1 MANSPKIEFDHATGE
16 KLPHFRSLSEIEYQ
30 RIYSRENWNKV
41 LPDAGEYPFVRGIHK
56 DMYRG
61 RLWTRRQQ
69 SGFGSP
75 EESNELLKFLLNVGQ
90 TGINID
96 SDIGTKVGLDPDYPL
111 AQADVGLQG
120 TSMCTYEDM
129 IALFKDI
136 PLDRISSTL
145 IFPPPSSAVLMGQ
158 YLLMAKE
165 QGIPW
170 ENLIGTIMNCCFTQL
185 VGPTFQAN
193 TAFFPIDLALKI
205 GLDLIEY
212 LLPRCPRWNILN
224 VNSRNIRE
232 SGVDAVQE
240 AAFVLALGADYVD
253 RLCKRGVNVDSFAR
267 RIGFFSAVH
276 LDLFEEVAKFRAM
289 RRIWARTLKER
300 FGAKDEKSMW
310 FRVAVQT
317 SALTLTAQEP
327 MNNIVR
333 ATIQT
338 LAAILGGVQSVHT
351 TSYDEAYCLPTEA
364 TQKLAI
370 RTQQI
375 LAYETGVTKSVDPL
389 GGSYLVEKMTDE
401 LEERIRELMKLI
413 EERGGFIECFKEGW
427 VEQELNQARYK
438 LAKQIEISELPIVGM
453 NLFRSD
459 ETAAEI
465 DIFKQ
470 KPDMQA
476 KRIEYVMKYK
486 KNRDQEPIRRALKNL
501 SDRVRKESDKDLIV
515 PIMESVEA
523 RATLQEICDV
533 MREASNFTIPQ

>member
-1 MANSPKIEFDHATGE
+1 MGDSPKIEFDHTTGE
-16 KLPHFRSLSEIEYQ
+16 KLPHFRSLSGIEYQ
-30 RIYSRENWNKV
+30 RIYSREDWDKM

-96 SDIGTKVGLDPDYPL
+96 SDIGTKLGLDPDYPL

-129 IALFKDI
+129 VALFKDI

-145 IFPPPSSAVLMGQ
+145 IFPPPSSPVLMGQ

-170 ENLIGTIMNCCFTQL
+170 ENLIGTIMNCSFTQL

-212 LLPRCPRWNILN
+212 LLPRVPKWNILN

-240 AAFVLALGADYVD
+240 AAFVLALGTDYVD
-253 RLCKRGVNVDSFAR
+253 RLCKRGVNVDRFAR

-289 RRIWARTLKER
+289 RRIWSRTLKER
-300 FGAKDEKSMW
+300 FGAKDKKSMW
-310 FRVAVQT
+310 LRVAIQT
-317 SALTLTAQEP
+317 SALPLTIQEP

-333 ATIQT
+333 ASIQT
-338 LAAILGGVQSVHT
+338 LAAILGGVQSIHT

-375 LAYETGVTKSVDPL
+375 IAYETGVTKSVDPL
-389 GGSYLVEKMTDE
+389 GGSYLVEKLTDE
-401 LEERIRELMKLI
+401 IEEQIWELMKLI
-413 EERGGFIECFKEGW
+413 EKQGGFIECFKRGW
-427 VEQELNQARYK
+427 VEQELNKARYK
-438 LAKQIEISELPIVGM
+438 LANQIETSELPIVGM
-453 NLFRSD
+453 NLFKSD
-459 ETAAEI
+459 EKAAKI

-476 KRIEYVMKYK
+476 KRIEYTKNYK
-486 KNRDQEPIRRALKNL
+486 KNRNHEPVRRALKNL
-501 SDRVRKESDKDLIV
+501 YDRVRKEPHKDLV
-515 PIMESVEA
+515 APILEAIEA
-523 RATLQEICDV
+523 RATLQEICDI
-533 MREASNFTIPQ
+533 MREASGFTIPQ

>member
-1 MANSPKIEFDHATGE
+1 MADSPKIEIDHLTGE
-16 KLPHFRSLSEIEYQ
+16 KLPHFRSLSGIEYQ
-30 RIYSRENWNKV
+30 RVYGRTDWDGS
-41 LPDAGEYPFVRGIHK
+41 LPDAGEYPFTRGIHR

-75 EESNELLKFLLNVGQ
+75 EESNELLKFLFKIGQ
-90 TGINID
+90 TGINLD
-96 SDIGTKVGLDPDYPL
+96 SDIAGKIGIDPDYPL

-129 IALFKDI
+129 VALFKDI
-136 PLDRISSTL
+136 PLDGVSSTL
-145 IFPPPSSAVLMGQ
+145 IFPPPSSVVMMGQ

-170 ENLIGTIMNCCFTQL
+170 DNLPGTIMNCPFTQL

-212 LLPRCPRWNILN
+212 LVPRARKWNILN

-240 AAFVLALGADYVD
+240 ASFSLALGIDYVD
-253 RLCKRGVNVDSFAR
+253 RLCKRGLDVDSFAR

-276 LDLFEEVAKFRAM
+276 LDVFEEVAKFRAM

-300 FGAKDEKSMW
+300 FGSKDEKSQW
-310 FRVAVQT
+310 FRCAVQT
-317 SALTLTAQEP
+317 SSLTLTAQEP

-333 ATIQT
+333 ATVQT
-338 LAAILGGVQSVHT
+338 LAAILSGVQSVHT

-375 LAYETGVTKSVDPL
+375 IAYETGITKSVDPL
-389 GGSYLVEKMTDE
+389 GGSYLVEKLTDE
-401 LEERIRELMKLI
+401 MEERIVASMKVI
-413 EERGGFIECFKEGW
+413 EGMGGFIECFKKGW
-427 VEQELNQARYK
+427 VERELNLARYK
-438 LAKQIEISELPIVGM
+438 LAEQMETAELPIVGL
-453 NLFRSD
+453 NLFRDS
-459 ETAAEI
+459 EAAFEI
-465 DIFKQ
+465 EIFKQ
-470 KPDMQA
+470 APDMQA
-476 KRIEYVMKYK
+476 KRIEYTRNYK
-486 KNRDQEPIRRALKNL
+486 KSRGREPVRRTLGALHE
-501 SDRVRKESDKDLIV
+501 RVRKQPEKDLAA
-515 PIMESVEA
+515 PIMEAVEA

-533 MREASNFTIPQ
+533 MRDATGFEIPV

>member
-1 MANSPKIEFDHATGE
+1 MADGRRIEFDHSTGE
-16 KLPHFRSLSEIEYQ
+16 RISHFRSLSGIEYK
-30 RIYSRENWNKV
+30 RIYDRADWDKT
-41 LPDAGEYPFVRGIHK
+41 LPDAGEYPFVRGIHR

-75 EESNELLKFLLNVGQ
+75 EESNDLLKYLFKIGQ

-96 SDIGTKVGLDPDYPL
+96 SDIGTKLGLDPDYPL

-129 IALFKDI
+129 VALFKDI
-136 PLDRISSTL
+136 PLDTISSTL
-145 IFPPPSSAVLMGQ
+145 IFPPPTSPVLMGQ
-158 YLLMAKE
+158 YLLMARQ

-170 ENLIGTIMNCCFTQL
+170 ESLIGTIMNCPFTQL

-212 LLPRCPRWNILN
+212 LVPRAPKWNILN

-253 RLCKRGVNVDSFAR
+253 RLCKRGMNVDSFAR

-276 LDLFEEVAKFRAM
+276 LDLFEEVAKLRAM
-289 RRIWARTLKER
+289 RRIWARMLKER

-317 SALTLTAQEP
+317 SSLTLTAQEP

-333 ATIQT
+333 ATVQT

-370 RTQQI
+370 RTRNSSR
-375 LAYETGVTKSVDPL
+375 TKPVSRSGRDPL
-389 GGSYLVEKMTDE
+389 GGSHPVEAMTDE
-401 LEERIRELMKLI
+401 LEERIWELMRQI
-413 EERGGFIECFKEGW
+413 GGRGGFIECFKQGW
-427 VEQELNQARYK
+427 VE
-438 LAKQIEISELPIVGM
+438 
-453 NLFRSD
+453 
-459 ETAAEI
+459 T
-465 DIFKQ
+465 
-470 KPDMQA
+470 A
-476 KRIEYVMKYK
+476 KRTGPGTSWRMK
-486 KNRDQEPIRRALKNL
+486 
-501 SDRVRKESDKDLIV
+501 
-515 PIMESVEA
+515 
-523 RATLQEICDV
+523 
-533 MREASNFTIPQ
+533 